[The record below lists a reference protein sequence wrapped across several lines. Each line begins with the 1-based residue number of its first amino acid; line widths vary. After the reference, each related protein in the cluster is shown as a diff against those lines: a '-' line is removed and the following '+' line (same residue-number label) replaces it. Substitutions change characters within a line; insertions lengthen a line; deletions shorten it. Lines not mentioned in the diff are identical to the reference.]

1 MHAFLRLLQ
10 WLQQTSFSTQIR
22 ESTLVF
28 PLLEGTHV
36 LALAFTMAPV
46 MMYDLRLIGLLWR
59 TEPVSKIKAQFLPI
73 TVIGFLISLIT
84 GTLLFCSEPVK
95 CFGNVYFRAKVI
107 LLILAGL
114 NVLIFHST
122 IDRRLEDWDLTV
134 TPPLRARLAG
144 AASLVLWVGVI
155 VAGRYTAYN
164 L

>member
-1 MHAFLRLLQ
+1 MNTFLKVLQ
-10 WLQQTSFSTQIR
+10 WLQHTSISTQIR
-22 ESTLVF
+22 ESTLLF
-28 PLLEGTHV
+28 PVLEGTHL

-59 TEPVSKIKAQFLPI
+59 TEPVSKVKAQFLPI
-73 TVIGFLISLIT
+73 TLAGFGISLIT
-84 GTLLFCSEPVK
+84 GALLLCSEPVK
-95 CFGNVYFRAKVI
+95 CFGNVYFKVKVI

-114 NVLIFHST
+114 NALVFHAT
-122 IDRRLEDWDLTV
+122 IDRTLERWDCAL

-144 AASLVLWVGVI
+144 IASLVLWVGVI